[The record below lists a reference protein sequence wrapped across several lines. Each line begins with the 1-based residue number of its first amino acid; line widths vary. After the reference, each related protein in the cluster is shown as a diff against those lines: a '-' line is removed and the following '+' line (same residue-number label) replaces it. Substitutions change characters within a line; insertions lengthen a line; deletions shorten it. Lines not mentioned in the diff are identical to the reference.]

1 MTVETTELSL
11 PSRIDTIATAA
22 AAVAEFVGRSGI
34 SDDAAF
40 GIDMAVREAVT
51 NAVLHGN
58 RQDEEKTVD
67 IILKSSPDA
76 VEISVHDQGPGFQP
90 GRSPRSNSPREHLK
104 SLRPWHL
111 FHAQFY
117 GRSRLVDQTRRWYNG
132 AHAQATL
139 IRNCIKEISE
149 MAELNINERQAGDV
163 TVLDMSGK
171 ITIGEGSVAL
181 RTAIRRLLEEGKK
194 RILLNLAG
202 VGYIDSSGI
211 GELVSSYTAIN
222 KEGGQLKLLNLT
234 QKLQDLLT
242 ITKLLTVF
250 DVYENEAEALNS
262 FK

>member
-1 MTVETTELSL
+1 
-11 PSRIDTIATAA
+11 
-22 AAVAEFVGRSGI
+22 
-34 SDDAAF
+34 
-40 GIDMAVREAVT
+40 
-51 NAVLHGN
+51 
-58 RQDEEKTVD
+58 
-67 IILKSSPDA
+67 
-76 VEISVHDQGPGFQP
+76 
-90 GRSPRSNSPREHLK
+90 
-104 SLRPWHL
+104 
-111 FHAQFY
+111 
-117 GRSRLVDQTRRWYNG
+117 
-132 AHAQATL
+132 
-139 IRNCIKEISE
+139 

-202 VGYIDSSGI
+202 VSYIDSSGI

-250 DVYENEAEALNS
+250 DVYDNEAEALNS
-262 FK
+262 YK

>member
-1 MTVETTELSL
+1 
-11 PSRIDTIATAA
+11 
-22 AAVAEFVGRSGI
+22 
-34 SDDAAF
+34 
-40 GIDMAVREAVT
+40 
-51 NAVLHGN
+51 
-58 RQDEEKTVD
+58 
-67 IILKSSPDA
+67 
-76 VEISVHDQGPGFQP
+76 
-90 GRSPRSNSPREHLK
+90 
-104 SLRPWHL
+104 
-111 FHAQFY
+111 
-117 GRSRLVDQTRRWYNG
+117 
-132 AHAQATL
+132 
-139 IRNCIKEISE
+139 

-202 VGYIDSSGI
+202 VSYVDSSGI

-234 QKLQDLLT
+234 QKIQDLLT

-250 DVYENEAEALNS
+250 DVYDSESEALNS